1 MSRNLAVKSLVAV
14 MIFLMSGCGSSSQ
27 NKQSQQ
33 PTPSPGETPKTVEVK
48 DLFAPKETEL
58 TKLPAKTQLTNEPY
72 IKGKAVLYYQT
83 IPLKKAAGEKTPWV
97 FDQQLSYKKVPVAR
111 NPEEVGTV
119 ILRICNE
126 ISLGSYETQF
136 TEEKIPVYG
145 SKCEVTIIDKTI
157 PAVIHRKTFQ
167 TKLNDHKII
176 GKDAKEIRESPP
188 LIEIYNFLES
198 LPQK

>member
-1 MSRNLAVKSLVAV
+1 MSRNLVVKGVVAV
-14 MIFLMSGCGSSSQ
+14 MIFLMSGCGSSSK

-33 PTPSPGETPKTVEVK
+33 PTPSPSQTPKTVEVEA
-48 DLFAPKETEL
+48 LFAPKKTEL

-83 IPLKKAAGEKTPWV
+83 LSLKKAEAENTPWV
-97 FDQQLSYKKVPVAR
+97 FDQQLSYKRVPAAR

-119 ILRICNE
+119 ILRKCSE
-126 ISLGSYETQF
+126 ISLGSYEKQI

-145 SKCEVTIIDKTI
+145 GKCEVTIIDKTI
-157 PAVIHRKTFQ
+157 SAVIYRKSFQ
-167 TKLNDHKII
+167 TQLNDHKII
-176 GKDAKEIRESPP
+176 GKDDKEIRESPP
-188 LIEIYNFLES
+188 YIEIYNFLES